1 MPKRAPAL
9 RGVVEGYYGRPWSG
23 DARRDVIRFMGA
35 HGLDTFVY
43 GPKND
48 PYHRDRWRE
57 LYPADVLAD
66 FAETVRVARRAKVRF
81 VVALSPGLDVGW
93 ASKEDFA
100 ALTRKIRQL
109 RRGAGVRHF
118 ALFYDDVFGGLQRE
132 EDVARYGGNDE
143 AALARAHADLTN
155 RTDRWLRAQRLPGL
169 VFMVP
174 SDYCGIECRPYHAEL
189 GRKLRRGMPIGWT
202 GSGVFAETLTGAEA
216 RAFRGG
222 VGDHPLVLWD
232 NFPVNDTVLAHNLH
246 LGPLTGRDADLAR
259 AVHGHLLNPMT
270 QAHASLVAL
279 ATAAA
284 YFADPSRY
292 DPERAWREALA
303 ALDPAGGLAIL
314 AEQTRSSA
322 IDLDDARA
330 LAAIVADLRARHP
343 RSDWTDAVA
352 ALDEEIARQAGA
364 SAAIATSL
372 AGTPLGD
379 EIAPWV
385 AELESHVKVATQAAA
400 LLRAM
405 KPAIDVSLAS
415 AAGGTLHVRG
425 TVRPPDHAVVAALG
439 PALATP
445 PEVPG
450 IGELLAGMGNVTSAD
465 IRFCPELGLN
475 VHGKALYLVPYS
487 LTDVRT
493 ITGQN
498 VHRHLLELVAERYA
512 DWVFRNPSGTGTL
525 ALSIDGTPLAVD
537 DAGAFDVT
545 TPLPPAGR
553 ATLLATTAAGDA
565 TSRVVP

>member
-1 MPKRAPAL
+1 VPKRSPPL
-9 RGVVEGYYGRPWSG
+9 RGVVEGYYGRPWPG
-23 DARRDVIRFMGA
+23 EARRDVIRFMGA

-57 LYPADVLAD
+57 PYPEDALAD
-66 FAETVRVARRAKVRF
+66 FAETARVARRAKVRF
-81 VVALSPGLDVGW
+81 VVAISPGLDVCY
-93 ASKEDFA
+93 ACKDDFT

-109 RRGAGVRHF
+109 RRGGHVRYF
-118 ALFYDDVFGGLQRE
+118 ALFYDDVFGGLQRD
-132 EDVARYGGNDE
+132 EDVARYRGNDE

-155 RTDRWLRAQRLPGL
+155 RADRWLRAQGLPGL

-174 SDYCGIECRPYHAEL
+174 SDYCGTECRPYHAEL

-216 RAFRGG
+216 RAFRAA
-222 VGDHPLVLWD
+222 VGNHPVVLWD

-246 LGPLTGRDADLAR
+246 LGPLTGRDADLTR

-270 QAHASLVAL
+270 QPYASQVAL
-279 ATAAA
+279 GTAAA
-284 YFADPSRY
+284 YFADPSGY
-292 DPERAWREALA
+292 DAESAWRASLA
-303 ALDPAGGLAIL
+303 ALDPGGGLAVL

-330 LAAIVADLRARHP
+330 LAAIVADVAASHAGP
-343 RSDWTDAVA
+343 DWTQAID
-352 ALDEEIARQAGA
+352 ALDAEIARQAAA
-364 SAAIATSL
+364 STAIATSL

-385 AELESHVKVATQAAA
+385 AELTAHTEVARQAAA
-400 LLRAM
+400 LLRAL
-405 KPAIDVSLAS
+405 KPAIEVTRAPS
-415 AAGGTLHVRG
+415 AGGTLHVRG
-425 TVRPPDHAVVAALG
+425 TVRPPDGAVIDGLG
-439 PALATP
+439 LAFATP
-445 PEVPG
+445 PPVPG

-465 IRFCPELGLN
+465 IRFSPELGLN

-493 ITGQN
+493 ITGRN
-498 VHRHLLELVAERYA
+498 VHQRLLELVADRYGDYVSRRGPRA
-512 DWVFRNPSGTGTL
+512 L
-525 ALSIDGTPLAVD
+525 ALTIDGTPVALD

-545 TPLPPAGR
+545 IPLRLGSR